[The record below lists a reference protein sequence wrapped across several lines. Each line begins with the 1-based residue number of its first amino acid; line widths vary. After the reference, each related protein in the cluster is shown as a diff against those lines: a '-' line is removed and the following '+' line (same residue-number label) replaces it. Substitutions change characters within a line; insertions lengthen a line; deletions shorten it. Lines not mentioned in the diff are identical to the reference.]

1 MRSITPDALFKYFKE
16 LINTER
22 IQALLHKA
30 KRYKVFKPIFKIVPS
45 CGPQYGGMCYG
56 SDTIEVSS
64 WVLKDDNVAKGVV
77 RHELA
82 HAIQDFLNIDGRV
95 HGKEFLKI
103 LRVVA
108 PRNWR
113 RDRHWQSTPAIQIA
127 RVKIHPKGGRSTMK
141 PLTEYRTFRYAVA
154 PITVGV

>member
-1 MRSITPDALFKYFKE
+1 
-16 LINTER
+16 
-22 IQALLHKA
+22 
-30 KRYKVFKPIFKIVPS
+30 
-45 CGPQYGGMCYG
+45 MCYG
-56 SDTIEVSS
+56 ADTIEVSS
-64 WVLKDDNVAKGVV
+64 WILKDDNVAKGVV

-82 HAIQDFLNIDGRV
+82 HAIQDFLNIEGRS

-113 RDRHWQSTPAIQIA
+113 RDRHWRSTPDIQLA
-127 RVKIHPKGGRSTMK
+127 RIKIHPRGGRSTFK
-141 PLTEYRTFRYAVA
+141 PLTEYRTFKYAVA

>member
-1 MRSITPDALFKYFKE
+1 
-16 LINTER
+16 
-22 IQALLHKA
+22 
-30 KRYKVFKPIFKIVPS
+30 
-45 CGPQYGGMCYG
+45 MCYG

-108 PRNWR
+108 PRKWR
-113 RDRHWQSTPAIQIA
+113 RYRHWLSTPAIQIA
-127 RVKIHPKGGRSTMK
+127 RVKIHPKGGGSTMK